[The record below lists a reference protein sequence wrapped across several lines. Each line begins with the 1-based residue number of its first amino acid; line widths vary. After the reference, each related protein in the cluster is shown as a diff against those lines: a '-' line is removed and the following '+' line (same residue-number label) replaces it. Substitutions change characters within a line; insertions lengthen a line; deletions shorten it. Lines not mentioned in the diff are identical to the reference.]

1 MASGKQLYQAIL
13 RATRQ
18 AQEAQE
24 YKALPKP
31 EDRTDPQNL
40 LERLLGIKEAG
51 GEQLDLPLQRS
62 ESGSTKKLTP
72 LQEADR
78 RDARL
83 AEIEEASDEIG
94 ESYQYD
100 GEYPQKFDPLNTNEN
115 GYLHGQIQAQFKG
128 DADM

>member
-51 GEQLDLPLQRS
+51 GEQLDLPLQQP

-94 ESYQYD
+94 ESLT
-100 GEYPQKFDPLNTNEN
+100 G
-115 GYLHGQIQAQFKG
+115 
-128 DADM
+128 